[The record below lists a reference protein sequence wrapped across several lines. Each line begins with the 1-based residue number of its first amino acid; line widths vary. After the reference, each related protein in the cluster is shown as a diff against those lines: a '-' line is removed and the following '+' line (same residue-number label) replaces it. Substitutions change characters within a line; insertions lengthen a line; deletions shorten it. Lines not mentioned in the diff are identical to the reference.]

1 MDRIFFSEKKQIHKN
16 NKIIHMVL
24 SMKLEKKKTFFF
36 VERLRIKNNYFI
48 KKNKKSNIKMIKL
61 FVKYHERLKVKN
73 L

>member
-1 MDRIFFSEKKQIHKN
+1 
-16 NKIIHMVL
+16 MVL

-36 VERLRIKNNYFI
+36 VERLRIKNNYFHN
-48 KKNKKSNIKMIKL
+48 KNKKSNIKMIKL